1 MTSTTSEVHLDEA
14 FMADPQALY
23 ARLRAEGRP
32 VVRAV
37 MPRGLPMW
45 LVTGYQDVRAA
56 LADPRLA
63 KNYAGVDAAI
73 RRHTGP
79 DSPPQYFEQLNET
92 MITSDP
98 PNHTRLRKL
107 VTRGFTARAI
117 TRMRPSIEQIA
128 SELAEDLRR
137 AGADGEPVD
146 LIETFAY
153 PLPMAVGCQMF
164 GVPDEDREDFR
175 NWSNILTSAAAP
187 DEFESA
193 ADAFAE
199 YLAGLVAS
207 KRALPGDDMLSAV
220 VAGGEDD
227 QLTDPEAV
235 AMAFLLLSA
244 GHETTV
250 NMISSGVLALLRNPD
265 QLARLR
271 ADWSLLPRAVEEFL
285 RWESPV
291 NLATMRYTTEPVTFS
306 DVEIPAGEVVLLSLG
321 AANRDPE
328 CYERPDEVDVA
339 RNGATNLAFGHG
351 LHYCLGAP
359 LARMQGEIAFR
370 TLLERF
376 PRLALAGTP
385 TELTWRDSPTVRGL
399 TRLPVRLG

>member
-1 MTSTTSEVHLDEA
+1 MTSTASEVHLDEA

-32 VVRAV
+32 VVRAI
-37 MPRGLPMW
+37 MPRGLPVW
-45 LVTGYQDVRAA
+45 LVTSYREVRAG
-56 LADPRLA
+56 LADARLA
-63 KNYAGVDAAI
+63 KNFAGIDAAI
-73 RRHTGP
+73 KRYTGP

-98 PNHTRLRKL
+98 PGHTRLRRL
-107 VTRGFTARAI
+107 VMRGFTARAVNAL
-117 TRMRPSIEQIA
+117 RPSIERIA
-128 SELAEDLRR
+128 GELADDLAR
-137 AGADGEPVD
+137 AGQEGPVD

-153 PLPMAVGCQMF
+153 PLPMAVSCQMF
-164 GVPDEDREDFR
+164 GVPDEDRDDFR
-175 NWSNILTSAAAP
+175 NWSNTLTSAADP
-187 DEFESA
+187 DAFESA
-193 ADAFAE
+193 ADAFAQ

-207 KRALPGDDMLSAV
+207 KRARPGEDMLSAIV
-220 VAGGEDD
+220 GGGEDD
-227 QLTDPEAV
+227 RLSDAEAV

-291 NLATMRYTTEPVTFS
+291 NLATMRYTTEPVTMAG
-306 DVEIPAGEVVLLSLG
+306 VEIPANEVVLLSLG

-328 CYERPDEVDVA
+328 AYEHPDDVDVA

-376 PRLALAGTP
+376 PGLALAGTP
-385 TELTWRDSPTVRGL
+385 GALVWRDSPTVRGL